1 MKIGIVLNT
10 MKQKIDVKYSCG
22 LLILS
27 FLIGGCQLMN
37 LQAGADPLASAP
49 DTASV
54 EEDGSAKLP
63 SGADENARNVEEAIA
78 DFTPEPDELDR
89 IFVEERYAL
98 YNDKQSKWQMLK
110 NETALFGAG
119 FAQPER
125 FVSCYQLVQSIA
137 GGYRELQSEPD
148 HGYFVTSKYDIRF
161 LAEECDTVFGVQASY
176 LPTMLDQFRAE
187 AEEKGRDIVFY
198 YAEKQDFSRVISAV
212 ENMPGDGVLSPE
224 LQRIYG
230 RALVEMDRFGD
241 AARVLSL
248 VVAGLDHR
256 GQWPLRLEIAE
267 LLIASGEY
275 EEARNQYLAI
285 AEVLSSWEETHKVVT
300 DQLALLSGA
309 DDHPTEISLYSKCL
323 SAYLSFDGHAIPLE
337 LEQNVQ
343 QLQAEYPSGI
353 HADAALKLYRRAE
366 EQVRNDINLRLLQ
379 VQKIKDEKRF
389 QVALDRL
396 QEMKQAHQPADVA
409 ARIDEMANIVTADHN
424 VYLQLEKEKRTQSL
438 ADRWQEGLN
447 LLDMQMYDESIAIFS
462 GLLGTEYDSRAAK
475 KIERGSVLAAT
486 ALRSEAANLFVQAR
500 RTTDYN
506 SRITLLNQSRTLLQ
520 EILDKYPQVDLA
532 EKAAVHITVI
542 DEQLQDMGVFGE

>member
-10 MKQKIDVKYSCG
+10 MRQKIDVKYSCG

-27 FLIGGCQLMN
+27 FLIGGCQLMDP
-37 LQAGADPLASAP
+37 QAGADPLASAP
-49 DTASV
+49 DTAPV
-54 EEDGSAKLP
+54 EADLIAKLSP
-63 SGADENARNVEEAIA
+63 GADENGRGVEEAVA
-78 DFTPEPDELDR
+78 DFTPEPDELDP

-98 YNDKQSKWQMLK
+98 YSDKQSKWEMLK
-110 NETALFGAG
+110 NETALFGVG

-125 FVSCYQLVQSIA
+125 FASCYQLVQSIA
-137 GGYRELQSEPD
+137 GGYRELRSETE

-176 LPTMLDQFRAE
+176 LPTMLEKFKAE
-187 AEEKGRDIVFY
+187 AEEKGRDIVFH
-198 YAEKQDFSRVISAV
+198 YAEKQDFGRVISAV

-230 RALVEMDRFGD
+230 RALVEMGRFGD
-241 AARVLSL
+241 AARVLSQ
-248 VVAGLDHR
+248 VVAGLDHQ
-256 GQWPLRLEIAE
+256 GQLPLRLEIAE

-285 AEVLSSWEETHKVVT
+285 AEVLSRWEETHKVVT
-300 DQLALLSGA
+300 DQLALLYGA
-309 DDHPTEISLYSKCL
+309 DEHPAEIALYSKCL
-323 SAYLSFDGHAIPLE
+323 HAYLSFDGQAIPLE

-343 QLQAEYPSGI
+343 QLQAEYPASI
-353 HADAALKLYRRAE
+353 HADAALKLYERAE
-366 EQVRNDINLRLLQ
+366 EQVRNDISLRLLQ
-379 VQKIKDEKRF
+379 VQKITDETRF

-396 QEMKQAHQPADVA
+396 QEMKQSHLPADVV
-409 ARIDEMANIVTADHN
+409 ARIDETVDRVTVDRN
-424 VYLQLEKEKRTQSL
+424 VYIKREKEKLTQSL

-447 LLDMQMYDESIAIFS
+447 LLDMQMYDEAIAIFS

-486 ALRSEAANLFVQAR
+486 ALRSEAANLFVRAR

-506 SRITLLNQSRTLLQ
+506 SQITLLNQSRRLLQ

-542 DEQLQDMGVFGE
+542 DEQLQGMGVTGE